1 MNMSFY
7 TGAVGAYMQNQRMNV
22 QANNI
27 ANVNNYGFKAERATF
42 HNLMYGNVL
51 GIDEEQ
57 LPKGSGTKM
66 VKASVDFLSSNG
78 YAETGRRF
86 DFAIEGNGFFA
97 LYDPTDGEISFTR
110 DGAFMLAQFM
120 VPPAEDAEP
129 EIDPVTGE
137 EIEPQPT
144 EEWRLSDNEGRCVLD
159 SRGNFIVVDADNPDT
174 DLDAPLDV
182 GVYDYLIY
190 DGMLHADSGRFL
202 PVDKDGDLY
211 LGTGKVKRGYLELSN
226 VDLAQEMVKVIE
238 SQRAY
243 SYALKMVT
251 TSDEIEQTINNLP
264 T

>member
-7 TGAVGAYMQNQRMNV
+7 TGAVGAYMQNRRMNV

-42 HNLMYGNVL
+42 HHLMYGNVR

-66 VKASVDFLSSNG
+66 AKASIDFSTNG
-78 YAETGRRF
+78 YAETGLTF
-86 DFAIEGNGFFA
+86 DFAIEGDGFFA
-97 LYDPTDGEISFTR
+97 LFDPVSGEVSYTR
-110 DGAFMLAQFM
+110 DGAFMMAQFL
-120 VPPAEDAEP
+120 VPPPEDAEP

-144 EEWRLSDNEGRCVLD
+144 EVWRLSDNEGRCVLD
-159 SRGNFIVVDADNPDT
+159 SRGNFIVIDPQDRKAD
-174 DLDAPLDV
+174 LDV
-182 GVYDYLIY
+182 GVFDYRIY
-190 DGMLHADSGRFL
+190 DGMLHADGGRFI
-202 PVDKDGDLY
+202 PIEKNGDLY
-211 LGTGKVKRGYLELSN
+211 LGSGKVIRGYLERSN

-243 SYALKMVT
+243 SYALRMVQ
-251 TSDEIEQTINNLP
+251 TSDEIEQTINGLP
-264 T
+264 G

>member
-1 MNMSFY
+1 MNMSFF

-42 HNLMYGNVL
+42 HHLMYGNVL

-66 VKASVDFLSSNG
+66 AKASVDFLSSNG
-78 YAETGRRF
+78 YVETGRRF
-86 DFAIEGNGFFA
+86 DYAIEGDGFFA

-110 DGAFMLAQFM
+110 DGAFMMASFQ
-120 VPPAEDAEP
+120 VPNEEAEP

-137 EIEPQPT
+137 EIEPEPIL
-144 EEWRLSDNEGRCVLD
+144 EWRLSDSEGRCVLD
-159 SRGNFIVVDADNPDT
+159 SMGNFIVIDVDNKDAE
-174 DLDAPLDV
+174 LDI

-190 DGMLHADSGRFL
+190 DGMTHADSGRFL
-202 PVDKDGDLY
+202 PIDKNGDLY
-211 LGTGKVKRGYLELSN
+211 LGTGKVRQGYLELSN

-243 SYALKMVT
+243 SYALRMVQV
-251 TSDEIEQTINNLP
+251 SDEIEQTINGLSN
-264 T
+264 

>member
-1 MNMSFY
+1 MNMSFF

-42 HNLMYGNVL
+42 HHLMYGNVM

-66 VKASVDFLSSNG
+66 AKASVDFLSSNG
-78 YAETGRRF
+78 YVETGRRF
-86 DFAIEGNGFFA
+86 DYAIEGDGFFA

-110 DGAFMLAQFM
+110 DGAFMMASFQ
-120 VPPAEDAEP
+120 VPNEEAEP
-129 EIDPVTGE
+129 EIDPVTRE
-137 EIEPQPT
+137 EIEPEPIL
-144 EEWRLSDNEGRCVLD
+144 EWRLSDNEGRCVLD
-159 SRGNFIVVDADNPDT
+159 SMGNFIVIDVDNKDAE
-174 DLDAPLDV
+174 LDI

-190 DGMLHADSGRFL
+190 DGMTHADSGRFL
-202 PVDKDGDLY
+202 PIDKNGDLY
-211 LGTGKVKRGYLELSN
+211 LGTGKVRQGYLELSN

-243 SYALKMVT
+243 SYALRMVQV
-251 TSDEIEQTINNLP
+251 SDEIEQTINGLSN
-264 T
+264 